1 MKSLRILDI
10 GHRDSFKKREMK
22 LKKILTLTI
31 LLMLTAVG
39 FSQSRKVADRYFEEF
54 SYVQSAKLYKD
65 LVLIKGDSSQHV
77 LTRLAE
83 SYYNNSNTEEAE
95 IWYQKLISNFNE
107 KVEEK
112 HLFKYAQAL
121 RSNGKYKKSDSIF
134 LRLTQAQ
141 KSSLNKELKKENYLL
156 DYTNKEKRIGVR
168 NLAINTPYSEFG
180 GFLLNGKAYFSSSV
194 ANDSKKQKLYK
205 WNNQPFLN
213 IYKAEESIQTL
224 EGSKQDTILVLGN
237 VQKLGEPI
245 ASELH
250 ESTPVF
256 TKDGKTIYFTRNNS
270 EGKKVKRSKKNIS
283 NLKIYKASYINGYWV
298 NVKELPFNKDEYST
312 GHPALSPDEK
322 TLYFVSNMPG
332 GYGQSDIYKVEIK
345 GNDEYGEPV
354 NLGSD
359 INTSEKEVFP
369 YVGNDNVLYFSS
381 NGHLGLG
388 LLDIF
393 QAKIKE
399 DGTFLSPENLGYPF
413 NSKKDD
419 FSFFISENGKRGFF
433 SSNREKGKGD
443 DDIYSFFIY
452 TDPPV
457 CTQIVK
463 GVIENNKTNTP
474 VDAVVVKLIN
484 KEKEVIA
491 ETISDSSGNYT
502 FKDVPCNNTY
512 TVTATKLDHR
522 SNRSIVRTNN
532 KRNKEIIAN
541 LKLTPLIIG
550 NQIVIKPIYFDYD
563 KYDIREDA
571 EYELENIVTVMTNHP
586 ELVIK
591 IESHTD
597 SRGRRDY
604 NRFLS
609 DKRAKSTRDYILSRG
624 IASNRIESAIGYG
637 EDNPLND
644 CVDGK
649 KCTEE
654 EYQLNRRSYFYIV
667 EGSES
672 IEIRQEQEKKRINR
686 RFTTRKS
693 NFLEFLSKNLKKT
706 DRSLRPEDNK
716 CFKEKDSDC
725 QKLNKNVKL
734 NYKK

>member
-1 MKSLRILDI
+1 MN
-10 GHRDSFKKREMK
+10 FKK
-22 LKKILTLTI
+22 
-31 LLMLTAVG
+31 LLALTALLVLTVNVFG
-39 FSQSRKVADRYFEEF
+39 QSRKVADRYFEEF

-77 LTRLAE
+77 LSRLAE
-83 SYYNNSNTEEAE
+83 SYYNNSDTKEAE

-134 LRLTQAQ
+134 LTLAQAQ
-141 KSSLNKELKKENYLL
+141 KSSLNEELKKDSYLS
-156 DYTNKEKRIGVR
+156 DYNNQEKRIGVR
-168 NLAINTPYSEFG
+168 NLAINTPYSDFG
-180 GFLLNGKAYFSSSV
+180 GFLLNGKSYFSSSV
-194 ANDSKKQKLYK
+194 PNDSKRQKIYK

-213 IYKAEESIQTL
+213 IYKAEEEIQTL

-237 VQKLGEPI
+237 IQKLGEPI

-250 ESTPVF
+250 ESTPIF

-270 EGKKVKRSKKNIS
+270 EGKRARRSKKNTS
-283 NLKIYKASYINGYWV
+283 NLKIYKASYVNGYWV
-298 NVKELPFNKDEYST
+298 NVKELPFNNDEYST
-312 GHPALSPDEK
+312 GHPALSLDEK

-345 GNDEYGEPV
+345 GKDEYGEPV
-354 NLGSD
+354 NLGST
-359 INTSEKEVFP
+359 INTPEKEVFP

-393 QAKIKE
+393 QTKIND
-399 DGTFLSPENLGYPF
+399 DGTLSSPENLGYPF

-419 FSFFISENGKRGFF
+419 FSFFISKNGKRGFF

-463 GVIENNKTNTP
+463 GVIKNNKTNAP
-474 VDAVVVKLIN
+474 VDAAVIKLIN
-484 KEKEVIA
+484 KEKEIIA

-512 TVTATKLDHR
+512 TVTAIKLDHR
-522 SNRSIVRTNN
+522 SGRSVVSTTG
-532 KRNKEIIAN
+532 KRSDEVTAN
-541 LKLTPLIIG
+541 IKLTPLIIG

-563 KYDIREDA
+563 KSVIREDA

-586 ELVIK
+586 EIVIK

-597 SRGRRDY
+597 SRGRKDY
-604 NRFLS
+604 NRMLS

-637 EDNPLND
+637 EDKPLND

-654 EYQLNRRSYFYIV
+654 EYQLNRRSYFYIIK
-667 EGSES
+667 GSES
-672 IEIRQEQEKKRINR
+672 IEIRQEQEKRRVRKRIA
-686 RFTTRKS
+686 TKKS
-693 NFLEFLSKNLKKT
+693 NFLEFLSKNLKRSG
-706 DRSLRPEDNK
+706 RSLRPENNK
-716 CFKEKDSDC
+716 CFKGKEEDC
-725 QKLNKNVKL
+725 DKIDKEVKV
-734 NYKK
+734 NYRN

>member
-1 MKSLRILDI
+1 MN
-10 GHRDSFKKREMK
+10 FKK
-22 LKKILTLTI
+22 LLALTTV
-31 LLMLTAVG
+31 LLVLAVNG
-39 FSQSRKVADRYFEEF
+39 FGQSRKVADRYFEEY

-77 LTRLAE
+77 LSRLAE
-83 SYYNNSNTEEAE
+83 SYYNNSDTEEAE

-107 KVEEK
+107 KVGEK

-134 LRLTQAQ
+134 LKLAQSQ
-141 KSSLNKELKKENYLL
+141 KSGLDEELKKDSYLS
-156 DYTNKEKRIGVR
+156 DYTSQEKRIGVR
-168 NLAINTPYSEFG
+168 NLAINTPYSDFG
-180 GFLLNGKAYFSSSV
+180 GFLLNGKSYFTSSV
-194 ANDSKKQKLYK
+194 PNDSKRQKIYK

-213 IYKAEESIQTL
+213 IYKAEEDIQTL
-224 EGSKQDTILVLGN
+224 EGSKQDTILVLAN

-270 EGKKVKRSKKNIS
+270 EGKRARRSKKNTS
-283 NLKIYKASYINGYWV
+283 NLKIYKASYVNGYWI
-298 NVKELPFNKDEYST
+298 NVKELPFNNDEYST

-332 GYGQSDIYKVEIK
+332 GYGQSDIYKVAIK
-345 GNDEYGEPV
+345 GKDEYGEPV
-354 NLGSD
+354 NLGSSV
-359 INTSEKEVFP
+359 NTSEKEVFP
-369 YVGNDNVLYFSS
+369 YIGNDNVLYFSS

-399 DGTFLSPENLGYPF
+399 DGTVSSPENLGYPF

-419 FSFFISENGKRGFF
+419 FSFFISKNGKRGFF

-457 CTQIVK
+457 CTQVVK
-463 GVIENNKTNTP
+463 GVIKNNKTNAP
-474 VDAVVVKLIN
+474 IDAAIIKLIN
-484 KEKEVIA
+484 KEKEIIA
-491 ETISDSSGNYT
+491 ETISNDLGHYT

-522 SNRSIVRTNN
+522 SGRSVVSTTGKGSN
-532 KRNKEIIAN
+532 EVTAN

-563 KYDIREDA
+563 KSVIREDA

-597 SRGRRDY
+597 SRGHRDY
-604 NRFLS
+604 NRMLS

-637 EDNPLND
+637 EDKPLND

-649 KCTEE
+649 RCSEE

-667 EGSES
+667 KGSES
-672 IEIRQEQEKKRINR
+672 IEIRQEQEKKRVRKRIA
-686 RFTTRKS
+686 TKKS
-693 NFLEFLSKNLKKT
+693 NFLEFLSKNLKKSG
-706 DRSLRPEDNK
+706 RSLRPENNK
-716 CFKEKDSDC
+716 CFKGEEEDC
-725 QKLNKNVKL
+725 DRINKEIKV
-734 NYKK
+734 NYRN

>member
-1 MKSLRILDI
+1 MN
-10 GHRDSFKKREMK
+10 FKK
-22 LKKILTLTI
+22 
-31 LLMLTAVG
+31 LLALTALLVLTVNVFG
-39 FSQSRKVADRYFEEF
+39 QSRKVADRYFEEF

-77 LTRLAE
+77 LSRLAE
-83 SYYNNSNTEEAE
+83 SYYNNSDTKEAE
-95 IWYQKLISNFNE
+95 VWYQKLISNFNE

-134 LRLTQAQ
+134 LTLAQAR
-141 KSSLNKELKKENYLL
+141 KSSLNEELKKDSYLS
-156 DYTNKEKRIGVR
+156 DYNNQEKRIGVR
-168 NLAINTPYSEFG
+168 NLAINTPYSDFG
-180 GFLLNGKAYFSSSV
+180 GFLLNGKSYFSSSV
-194 ANDSKKQKLYK
+194 PNDSKRQKIYK

-213 IYKAEESIQTL
+213 IYKAEEEIQTL

-237 VQKLGEPI
+237 IQKLGEPI

-250 ESTPVF
+250 ESTPIF

-270 EGKKVKRSKKNIS
+270 EGKRARRSKKNTS
-283 NLKIYKASYINGYWV
+283 NLKIYKASYVNGYWV
-298 NVKELPFNKDEYST
+298 NVKELPFNNDEYST

-345 GNDEYGEPV
+345 GKDEYGEPV
-354 NLGSD
+354 NLGST
-359 INTSEKEVFP
+359 INTPEKEVFP
-369 YVGNDNVLYFSS
+369 YVGDDNVLYFSS

-393 QAKIKE
+393 QAKIN
-399 DGTFLSPENLGYPF
+399 DNGTLSSPENLGYPF

-419 FSFFISENGKRGFF
+419 FSFFISKNGKRGFF

-463 GVIENNKTNTP
+463 GVIKNNKTNAP
-474 VDAVVVKLIN
+474 VDAAVIKLIN
-484 KEKEVIA
+484 KEKEIIA
-491 ETISDSSGNYT
+491 ETVSDSLGNYT

-522 SNRSIVRTNN
+522 SGRSVVSTNS
-532 KRNKEIIAN
+532 KRNNEVTAN
-541 LKLTPLIIG
+541 IKLTPLIIG

-563 KYDIREDA
+563 KSVIREDA

-586 ELVIK
+586 EIVIK

-597 SRGRRDY
+597 SRGRKDY
-604 NRFLS
+604 NRMLS

-637 EDNPLND
+637 EDKPLND

-654 EYQLNRRSYFYIV
+654 EYQLNRRSYFYIIK
-667 EGSES
+667 GSES
-672 IEIRQEQEKKRINR
+672 IEIRQEQEKRRVRKRIA
-686 RFTTRKS
+686 TKKS
-693 NFLEFLSKNLKKT
+693 NFLEFLSKNLKRSG
-706 DRSLRPEDNK
+706 RSLRPENNK
-716 CFKEKDSDC
+716 CFKGKEEDC
-725 QKLNKNVKL
+725 DKIDKEVKV
-734 NYKK
+734 NYRN

>member
-1 MKSLRILDI
+1 MN
-10 GHRDSFKKREMK
+10 FKK
-22 LKKILTLTI
+22 LLALAA
-31 LLMLTAVG
+31 LLMLAVNG
-39 FSQSRKVADRYFEEF
+39 FGQSRKVADRYFEEF

-77 LTRLAE
+77 LSRLAE
-83 SYYNNSNTEEAE
+83 SYYNNSDTKEAE
-95 IWYQKLISNFNE
+95 VWYQKLISNFNE
-107 KVEEK
+107 KVEGK

-134 LRLTQAQ
+134 LTLAQAQ
-141 KSSLNKELKKENYLL
+141 KSSLNEELKKDSYLS
-156 DYTNKEKRIGVR
+156 DYNSQEKRIGVR
-168 NLAINTPYSEFG
+168 NLAINTPYSDFG
-180 GFLLNGKAYFSSSV
+180 GFLLNGKSYFTSSV
-194 ANDSKKQKLYK
+194 PNDSKRQKIYK

-213 IYKAEESIQTL
+213 IYKAEEDIQTL

-250 ESTPVF
+250 ESTPIF

-270 EGKKVKRSKKNIS
+270 EGKRARSSKKNTS
-283 NLKIYKASYINGYWV
+283 NLKIYKASYVNGYWV
-298 NVKELPFNKDEYST
+298 NVKELPFNNDEYSS

-345 GNDEYGEPV
+345 GKDEYGKPV
-354 NLGSD
+354 NLGSNV
-359 INTSEKEVFP
+359 NTSEKEVFP

-393 QAKIKE
+393 QAKIND
-399 DGTFLSPENLGYPF
+399 DGTLSSPENLGYPF

-419 FSFFISENGKRGFF
+419 FSFFISKNGKRGFF

-457 CTQIVK
+457 CTQIVR
-463 GVIENNKTNTP
+463 GVIKNNKTNAP

-484 KEKEVIA
+484 NKKEIIA
-491 ETISDSSGNYT
+491 ETISDDSGNYT

-522 SNRSIVRTNN
+522 SGRSVVSTNS
-532 KRNKEIIAN
+532 KRNNEVTTNI
-541 LKLTPLIIG
+541 KLTPLIIG

-563 KYDIREDA
+563 KSVIREDA

-597 SRGRRDY
+597 SRGRKDY
-604 NRFLS
+604 NRILS

-637 EDNPLND
+637 EDKPLND

-649 KCTEE
+649 SCTEE
-654 EYQLNRRSYFYIV
+654 EYQLNRRSYFYIIK
-667 EGSES
+667 GSES
-672 IEIRQEQEKKRINR
+672 IEIRQEQEKRRVRKRIA
-686 RFTTRKS
+686 TKKS
-693 NFLEFLSKNLKKT
+693 NFLEFLSKNLKRSG
-706 DRSLRPEDNK
+706 RSLRPENNK
-716 CFKEKDSDC
+716 CFKGKEEDC
-725 QKLNKNVKL
+725 DKIDKEVKV
-734 NYKK
+734 NYRN

>member
-1 MKSLRILDI
+1 MKYLKILDI
-10 GHRDSFKKREMK
+10 GPQDSFKKKKMNF
-22 LKKILTLTI
+22 KKILVLVTF
-31 LLMLTAVG
+31 LMLAVNG
-39 FSQSRKVADRYFEEF
+39 FGQSRKVADRYFGEF

-77 LTRLAE
+77 LSRLAE
-83 SYYNNSNTEEAE
+83 SYYNNSDTEEAE
-95 IWYQKLISNFNE
+95 VWYQKLVSNFKE

-134 LRLTQAQ
+134 LKLAQAQ
-141 KSSLNKELKKENYLL
+141 KSSLNKELKKESYLL
-156 DYTNKEKRIGVR
+156 DYTNQEKRIGVR
-168 NLAINTPYSEFG
+168 NLAINTPYSDFG

-194 ANDSKKQKLYK
+194 PNNSKKQKIYK

-213 IYKAEESIQTL
+213 IYKAEEDVKTL
-224 EGSKQDTILVLGN
+224 ERSKKDTILVLGN
-237 VQKLGEPI
+237 VQKIGEPI
-245 ASELH
+245 VSELH
-250 ESTPVF
+250 ESSPVF

-270 EGKKVKRSKKNIS
+270 EGKRARRSKKNTS
-283 NLKIYKASYINGYWV
+283 NLKIYKASYVNGYWV
-298 NVKELPFNKDEYST
+298 NVKELPFNNDEYSS

-345 GNDEYGEPV
+345 EEDEYGEPI
-354 NLGSD
+354 NLG
-359 INTSEKEVFP
+359 NTVNTPEKEVFP
-369 YVGNDNVLYFSS
+369 YVGSDNVLYFSS

-399 DGTFLSPENLGYPF
+399 DGTLLSPENLGYPF

-419 FSFFISENGKRGFF
+419 FSFFISKNGKRGFF

-463 GVIENNKTNTP
+463 GVIKNNKTNAP
-474 VDAVVVKLIN
+474 VDAAVIKLIN
-484 KEKEVIA
+484 KEKEIIA
-491 ETISDSSGNYT
+491 ETISDVSGNYT
-502 FKDVPCNNTY
+502 FKDVPCNVTY

-522 SNRSIVRTNN
+522 SARSIVSTTS
-532 KRNKEIIAN
+532 KRKKEVTVN

-563 KYDIREDA
+563 KFIIREDA

-591 IESHTD
+591 IEAHTD

-637 EDNPLND
+637 EDKPLND

-649 KCTEE
+649 KCTEK

-667 EGSES
+667 KGSES
-672 IEIRQEQEKKRINR
+672 IDIRQEQEKKRVR
-686 RFTTRKS
+686 KKLTTKRS
-693 NFLEFLSKNLKKT
+693 NFLEFLSKSLK
-706 DRSLRPEDNK
+706 RSGRNSRPEKNK
-716 CFKEKDSDC
+716 CFKEKEDNC
-725 QKLNKNVKL
+725 NKITKEVKV
-734 NYKK
+734 NYKN